1 MNNLNNNLLTDLTG
15 NKTQKE
21 TKKAPAITV
30 PFYDAS
36 GNNSGF
42 NSADVGS
49 VRNKQTVNKD
59 ALKAAG
65 NPSEGKPAVEIGL
78 REENMTALQKA
89 MRKMNPWFMARNYFD
104 TLGVD
109 KSDGVVNNGE
119 WNTNKRPI
127 FDVRSG
133 ERDYAKLNDPIVH
146 ETNRYG
152 TMIDL
157 LNITETPLP
166 VGRSLEINGNPEVGT
181 NPNRNKQH
189 GFHFT
194 ADNCIGCHACEAACS
209 EKNDLPAHLSFRSV
223 GYVEGGSY
231 PDYKRMNI
239 SMACNHCDNPV
250 CMKGCPTKAYT
261 KHAEYGAVLQDPE
274 TCFGCGYCTWVCPYN
289 APQLDPIEG
298 KVSKCNMCVDRLEVG
313 LKPACV
319 SACLGNALNFGVVE
333 NTPENREQIKTS
345 IPGFPDPT
353 ITNPNIRFQQTKP
366 MPNEMART
374 DSMPIKYHKQDDGS
388 FRSVVDEKEGKKVSW
403 NLGRLSSRENP
414 LVIFTLFTQ
423 ASMGAFILLY
433 LGSLLGIESLVAVKN
448 SIIYLPLLIVLA
460 GLQAVGLFLS
470 TMHLGKPLRFYRGF
484 NNLRYSPVSRE
495 ALGVALFFTGIAL
508 FTALEVAAFGLEYLK
523 LFTAETSAALIT
535 DLIIPAQHGSAIFAI
550 TTGLIGLYWMY
561 RSYRIPARPFWD
573 HKQVFTT
580 FFGTLFSLGSLVLAL
595 MAVPALLLAGKDV
608 SQLLQ
613 ITAGLAAFGLVFEG
627 LGLIKHAKYLNTESG
642 EGAAAHYV
650 QQTTFGKSYVMRNG
664 LMAAS
669 ALIMATVAI
678 FLSDSSVGL
687 IVAAITAPAILISL
701 LVGRCLFYILV
712 IPTTMPG
719 AFFWK
724 NKGFEEHARDVGLA
738 DMPQVGVVP
747 ACHMH

>member
-1 MNNLNNNLLTDLTG
+1 MNIKVNEDAT
-15 NKTQKE
+15 KT
-21 TKKAPAITV
+21 PAAQAKTV
-30 PFYDAS
+30 EFYDAS

-49 VRNKQTVNKD
+49 VRNKQEVNKE
-59 ALKAAG
+59 ALIAAG
-65 NPSEGKPAVEIGL
+65 NPSPGKPAIEIGL
-78 REENMTALQKA
+78 REENMTGLQKTL
-89 MRKMNPWFMARNYFD
+89 RKYNPWFIARNYLD
-104 TLGVD
+104 TVGTD
-109 KSDGVVNNGE
+109 NSDLDP
-119 WNTNKRPI
+119 TPRPI
-127 FDVRSG
+127 FEARSG
-133 ERDYAKLNDPIVH
+133 ERDYAKLNDPVVH
-146 ETNRYG
+146 EANRYG

-157 LNITETPLP
+157 LNISDVP
-166 VGRSLEINGNPEVGT
+166 VAEGRSLEINGNPAVGE

-333 NTPENREQIKTS
+333 NTPENREQVKTS

-374 DSMPIKYHKQDDGS
+374 DTMPIKYHKQDDGS
-388 FRSVVDEKEGKKVSW
+388 FRSVVDEKEGKAKSW
-403 NLGRLSSRENP
+403 NLARLSSRENP

-423 ASMGAFILLY
+423 AAMGAFILLF
-433 LGSLLGIESLVAVKN
+433 LGNVFGIESLVAVKN
-448 SIIYLPLLIVLA
+448 SVAYIPLLILLV
-460 GLQAVGLFLS
+460 GLQAVGLILS
-470 TMHLGKPLRFYRGF
+470 TMHLGKPMRFYRGF

-495 ALGVALFFTGIAL
+495 ALGVALFFTGIAA
-508 FTALEVAAFGLEYLK
+508 FTGLEVLNFGLEYL
-523 LFTAETSAALIT
+523 AISAPAIT
-535 DLIIPAQHGSAIFAI
+535 DLIPAVQTGAAYFAI
-550 TTGLIGLYWMY
+550 TTGLIGLYWMV

-573 HKQVFTT
+573 HAQVFTS
-580 FFGTLFSLGSLVLAL
+580 FFGTLFSMGSVVLGLVAIPTLAL
-595 MAVPALLLAGKDV
+595 SSSEMGNTEAVA
-608 SQLLQ
+608 QLLQ
-613 ITAGLAAFGLVFEG
+613 ITAGLAALGLIAEG
-627 LGLIKHAKYLNTESG
+627 LGLLSHAKYLNTESG

-650 QQTTFGKSYVMRNG
+650 QQTTFGKTYVLRNV
-664 LMAAS
+664 LMATTG
-669 ALIMATVAI
+669 LLMAIVAI
-678 FLSDSSVGL
+678 ALSATTLGL
-687 IVAAITAPAILISL
+687 IVAAIAAPAAMVSL
-701 LVGRCLFYILV
+701 LIGRALFYILV

-747 ACHMH
+747 ACHHH

>member
-1 MNNLNNNLLTDLTG
+1 MNNITKDKA
-15 NKTQKE
+15 KTKN
-21 TKKAPAITV
+21 PAATTV
-30 PFYDAS
+30 SFYDAS
-36 GNNSGF
+36 GNNNGF
-42 NSADVGS
+42 NSANV
-49 VRNKQTVNKD
+49 VVPVNKD

-78 REENMTALQKA
+78 REENMTGLQKTV
-89 MRKMNPWFMARNYFD
+89 RKMNPWFIARNFLD

-119 WNTNKRPI
+119 LNTKKRAI

-157 LNITETPLP
+157 LNITETALP
-166 VGRSLEINGNPEVGT
+166 TGRSLEINGNPEVGT

-194 ADNCIGCHACEAACS
+194 ADNCIGCHACEAAYS

-223 GYVEGGSY
+223 GYIEGGSY

-319 SACLGNALNFGVVE
+319 SACLGNALNFGVTE

-353 ITNPNIRFQQTKP
+353 ITNPNIRFQQTRP

-374 DSMPIKYHKQDDGS
+374 DSMPVKYHKQEDGS

-403 NLGRLSSRENP
+403 NLGRLNSRENP

-433 LGSLLGIESLVAVKN
+433 LGSILGVESLVAVKN
-448 SIIYLPLLIVLA
+448 SVIYLPLLIVLA
-460 GLQAVGLFLS
+460 GLQAVGLLLS

-495 ALGVALFFTGIAL
+495 ALGVALFFTGISL
-508 FTALEVAAFGLEYLK
+508 FTALEVAAFGLEYFN
-523 LFTAETSAALIT
+523 LFSAEALVALTT
-535 DLIIPAQHGSAIFAI
+535 DFIIPAQHGSAIFAI

-573 HKQVFTT
+573 HGQVFSA
-580 FFGTLFSLGSLVLAL
+580 FFGTLFSLGALVLAI
-595 MAVPALLLAGKDV
+595 MAVPALLIAGKDV

-613 ITAGLAAFGLVFEG
+613 ITAGLAAFGLAFEG
-627 LGLIKHAKYLNTESG
+627 LGLLKHANYLNTESG

-650 QQTTFGKSYVMRNG
+650 QQTTFGKSYILRNV

-669 ALIMATVAI
+669 ALIMAIVAI
-678 FLSDSSVGL
+678 FLSDSSIGL
-687 IVAAITAPAILISL
+687 IVAAITVPAILISL

-712 IPTTMPG
+712 VPTTMPG

-747 ACHMH
+747 ACHIH

>member
-1 MNNLNNNLLTDLTG
+1 MNAKTDSK
-15 NKTQKE
+15 NQK
-21 TKKAPAITV
+21 AQV
-30 PFYDAS
+30 VDFYDAS

-42 NSADVGS
+42 NSADV
-49 VRNKQTVNKD
+49 VIPVNKD

-65 NPSEGKPAVEIGL
+65 NPKPGKPAIEIGL
-78 REENMTALQKA
+78 REDNMTGLQKA
-89 MRKMNPWFMARNYFD
+89 MRKVNPWFIARNYLD

-119 WNTNKRPI
+119 WDTTERPI

-133 ERDYAKLNDPIVH
+133 ERDYAKLNDPVVH

-166 VGRSLEINGNPEVGT
+166 VGRSMEINGNPAVGE

-231 PDYKRMNI
+231 PDFKRMNI

-289 APQLDPIEG
+289 APQLDPVEG

-333 NTPENREQIKTS
+333 NTPENREQVKTS

-353 ITNPNIRFQQTKP
+353 ITNPNIRFQQTKS

-374 DSMPIKYHKQDDGS
+374 DTMPIKYHKQEDGS
-388 FRSVVDEKEGKKVSW
+388 FRSVVDEKEGKDKSW
-403 NLGRLSSRENP
+403 NLARLSSRENP

-423 ASMGAFILLY
+423 ASMGGFILLY
-433 LGSLLGIESLVAVKN
+433 LGALLGVESLLAVKN
-448 SIIYLPLLIVLA
+448 SVIYLPLLMVLA
-460 GLQAVGLFLS
+460 GLQAVGLILS
-470 TMHLGKPLRFYRGF
+470 TMHLGKPMRFYRGF

-495 ALGVALFFTGIAL
+495 ALGVALFFTGIAA
-508 FTALEVAAFGLEYLK
+508 FTGLELLNVSLEY
-523 LFTAETSAALIT
+523 FAPVYMSTAPAFVELIV
-535 DLIIPAQHGSAIFAI
+535 PVQHGAAVFAI

-573 HKQVFTT
+573 HGQVATT
-580 FFGTLFSLGSLVLAL
+580 FFGTMFSLGALVLAI
-595 MAVPALLLAGKDV
+595 MAVPTLLLTGKDTG
-608 SQLLQ
+608 QLLQ
-613 ITAGLAAFGLVFEG
+613 ITAGLAALGLIAEG
-627 LGLIKHAKYLNTESG
+627 LGLMVHAKYLNHESG

-650 QQTTFGKSYVMRNG
+650 QLTTFGKSYVLRNV
-664 LMAAS
+664 LMALS
-669 ALIMATVAI
+669 ALAMATVAV
-678 FLSDSSVGL
+678 FLSDTTAGL
-687 IVAAITAPAILISL
+687 ILAAVIAPAILVSL

-747 ACHMH
+747 ACHH

>member
-1 MNNLNNNLLTDLTG
+1 MNNTINS
-15 NKTQKE
+15 KTASS
-21 TKKAPAITV
+21 TKKAQV
-30 PFYDAS
+30 VDFYDAS

-42 NSADVGS
+42 NSADV
-49 VRNKQTVNKD
+49 VIPVNQQ

-65 NPSEGKPAVEIGL
+65 NPQPGKPAVEIGL
-78 REENMTALQKA
+78 REDNMNGLQKA
-89 MRKMNPWFMARNYFD
+89 MRKYNPWFIARNYLD
-104 TLGVD
+104 TLGTD
-109 KSDGVVNNGE
+109 NSDLDASP
-119 WNTNKRPI
+119 RPI

-146 ETNRYG
+146 ESNRYG

-157 LNITETPLP
+157 LNITDTELP
-166 VGRSLEINGNPEVGT
+166 VGRSMEINGNPEVGT

-231 PDYKRMNI
+231 PDFKRMNI

-319 SACLGNALNFGVVE
+319 SACLGNALNFGVTE

-353 ITNPNIRFQQTKP
+353 ITNPNIRFQQTKS

-374 DSMPIKYHKQDDGS
+374 DTMPIKYHKQDDGS
-388 FRSVVDEKEGKKVSW
+388 FRSVVDEKEGKDKSW
-403 NLGRLSSRENP
+403 NLARLSSRENP

-423 ASMGAFILLY
+423 ASMGGFILLY
-433 LGSLLGIESLVAVKN
+433 LGSLLGVESLLAVKN
-448 SIIYLPLLIVLA
+448 SVIYLPLLMVLA
-460 GLQAVGLFLS
+460 GLQGIGLLLS
-470 TMHLGKPLRFYRGF
+470 TMHLGKPMRFYRGF

-495 ALGVALFFTGIAL
+495 ALGVALFFSGLAL
-508 FTALEVAAFGLEYLK
+508 FTGLELLSVALTYFAVSLPQVSDLIVPVQHGAAAF
-523 LFTAETSAALIT
+523 
-535 DLIIPAQHGSAIFAI
+535 AIV
-550 TTGLIGLYWMY
+550 TGLVGLYWMY

-573 HKQVFTT
+573 HAQVATT

-595 MAVPALLLAGKDV
+595 MAIPTLLLSGQDV
-608 SQLLQ
+608 SELLQ
-613 ITAGLAAFGLVFEG
+613 ITAALAALGLIAEG
-627 LGLIKHAKYLNTESG
+627 LGLMTHAKYLNTESG

-650 QQTTFGKSYVMRNG
+650 QQTTFGKSYLMRNA
-664 LMAAS
+664 LMALS
-669 ALIMATVAI
+669 ALAMVTVAL
-678 FLSDSSVGL
+678 FLSDTSAGL
-687 IVAAITAPAILISL
+687 VLAAIVAPAIMLSL

-747 ACHMH
+747 NCHLH